1 MTFENLNFEVDATG
15 IVAKLRAAS
24 GLTQREFAE
33 RIGMNQSQ
41 LARIESGKQFPK
53 IETLAK
59 IASGAGYAL
68 QIHFLPNT
76 NEQIPPIS
84 IIFGDTP
91 MADSSDYSVYFAS
104 IQQGLLS
111 ERENFLWV
119 LHDIRSSLRS
129 RNIHPE
135 VIPNY
140 LGLAKACHD
149 QCLGKSWTLIDI
161 IEESSKNGI
170 AVDSPNV
177 FTSLFDILKDE
188 RRKYKSFFTDT
199 QGLASVLQEQQDIG
213 NVESK
218 TVRVISNHLE
228 VFEKETEDELLEYA
242 ESHPS
247 IRFAAIKLVIP
258 EHSIR
263 ELNDYD
269 DKQLKIYRKALDDAR
284 RKRKKVLD
292 KLEQFDRLL
301 AYRKS
306 EIRMSNHL
314 VASYAD
320 RLMRQQ
326 QSEFIGKSI
335 MEPKMNTATNLDEV
349 RQQAIAQLEALQK
362 YLNEKG
368 RIKEAEDIS
377 KEVTKLRD
385 NTYQIAFVATFS
397 AGKSTLINAML
408 GNDILPSMAKPTTG
422 RLTFINDRE
431 GDVDAQVEISKKG
444 NQRVIILS
452 YRDPQDLQKYLNKY
466 LRNGW
471 IGKAEVYSE
480 EKSLQFDSPVNFV
493 KSVFDPVSETNDI
506 HSNQARLTLN
516 KGYSSFSLT
525 DLSQVELGSFINND
539 AVKELK
545 IYAPVKHLTKQVR
558 LEGIQFVDTPGT
570 NSARHADHK
579 RITFDFID
587 KANAVVYVINFTT
600 AFTESDAL
608 LLEEIRRQRQYN
620 SRFCDKLFF
629 AVNKIDQ
636 DNGNSQT
643 LQDSIS
649 SIHNTLNNDYGFDL
663 PRERVIGVAALP
675 ALLYRMEKENLLND
689 DKQNEVFD
697 GYVGRFL
704 SLRNRMRNG
713 ISTDSISEAMDK
725 VLQWSNIEALE
736 TELVKYLSHNNKTQ
750 ELVLDA
756 IRKGLTFLQAYE
768 QDVQQKLAIFK
779 TDLENLKK
787 LTEKFAASLQE
798 AGDKKKLIA
807 ESLLSDQEA
816 LIDKIN
822 SRYKRF
828 KEQVKTII
836 SDMFDGKYDGS
847 SFKNTIAQTIARN
860 FSGASTRALTSE
872 QWELLKKAVDSV
884 RFFVDTSSQS
894 KVASTL
900 ENYSVVINDV
910 VRSMYNVFESEL
922 KSFCNKEQTRIYKH
936 SYSQAEAILRKLNQ
950 DLNEDLGIPKIENP
964 INIDQ
969 VTFSD
974 LTSIRDIVN
983 SNVYET
989 REESHYV
996 DRGTISKP
1004 DLIISVVFSINPQLV
1019 KSQTVK
1025 TVDLIVINGTAK
1037 ASEIVKSGIASLSE
1051 KIYSEID
1058 RRIDIIEQN
1067 LANSIQ
1073 ERKSLGDNVLPE
1085 IERLETD
1092 LDSTR
1097 QAITSLNEIYK
1108 FTENLQT
1115 NSIN

>member
-68 QIHFLPNT
+68 QIHFLPNA
-76 NEQIPPIS
+76 NEQISAIS
-84 IIFGDTP
+84 IIFEDTP
-91 MADSSDYSVYFAS
+91 MSDSFEYSVYFAD
-104 IQQGLLS
+104 IKQGLLS
-111 ERENFLWV
+111 EREKFLLV
-119 LHDIRSSLRS
+119 LHETKDSLRS
-129 RNIHPE
+129 RNIDPE

-170 AVDSPNV
+170 AVDSPTV
-177 FTSLFDILKDE
+177 FTSLFEILKDQ
-188 RRKYKSFFTDT
+188 RRKYRSFFTDT

-213 NVESK
+213 NAESK

-228 VFEKETEDELLEYA
+228 IVEKETEDELLEYA

-284 RKRKKVLD
+284 RERKKILD
-292 KLEQFDRLL
+292 KLDQFDRLL
-301 AYRKS
+301 AYRKN

-314 VASYAD
+314 VSNYAD

-326 QSEFIGKSI
+326 QSEFIGKAI

-349 RQQAIAQLEALQK
+349 RQQTIAQLEALQK

-368 RIKEAEDIS
+368 RTKEAEDIS

-431 GDVDAQVEISKKG
+431 GDVSAQVEISKKDD
-444 NQRVIILS
+444 QRVIVLS
-452 YRDPQDLQKYLNKY
+452 YRDPQDLQTYLNKY

-480 EKSLQFDSPVNFV
+480 DRSLQFDSPVDFV
-493 KSVFDPVSETNDI
+493 KTAFYPVSETNDI
-506 HSNQARLTLN
+506 HANQARLTLN

-570 NSARHADHK
+570 NSARHAEHK

-620 SRFCDKLFF
+620 PHFCDKLFF

-636 DNGNSQT
+636 DDGNGGRLEET
-643 LQDSIS
+643 ITSIR
-649 SIHNTLNNDYGFDL
+649 HTLNNDYGFNL
-663 PRERVIGVAALP
+663 AENRIIGVAALP
-675 ALLYRMEKENLLND
+675 ALLYRMHNEGRL
-689 DKQNEVFD
+689 KQHQKSFFNSYAV
-697 GYVGRFL
+697 RFL
-704 SLRNRMRNG
+704 EDDLM
-713 ISTDSISEAMDK
+713 DSSPEQFAAAK
-725 VLQWSNIEALE
+725 QSVLKMSNIESLE
-736 TELVKYLSHNNKTQ
+736 KVLANYLVNNNKTQ
-750 ELVLDA
+750 ELIKDA
-756 IRKGLTFLQAYE
+756 LTRTLSFAHTYE
-768 QDVQQKLAIFK
+768 QDTQQKISVYRLK
-779 TDLENLKK
+779 LDDLQQ
-787 LTEKFAASLQE
+787 LTEKFSQSLEGVAAE
-798 AGDKKKLIA
+798 KKLIA
-807 ESLLSDQEA
+807 ESLDSATQSLVSEIKKQYTQFIKDLKL
-816 LIDKIN
+816 LISSMFAGEFRESKLQGLTKKQLQSLQSSINAVRNLGSVSNQDKGRLEKAIEE
-822 SRYKRF
+822 YAVAF
-828 KEQVKTII
+828 
-836 SDMFDGKYDGS
+836 
-847 SFKNTIAQTIARN
+847 NTA
-860 FSGASTRALTSE
+860 F
-872 QWELLKKAVDSV
+872 
-884 RFFVDTSSQS
+884 QS
-894 KVASTL
+894 A
-900 ENYSVVINDV
+900 YP
-910 VRSMYNVFESEL
+910 VFESNL
-922 KSFCNKEQTRIYKH
+922 KNFCQFRQSEIYSQTYQKAEALLIRINKE
-936 SYSQAEAILRKLNQ
+936 
-950 DLNEDLGIPKIENP
+950 LNEDMNISEISYSSFNIEMIARPEP
-964 INIDQ
+964 I
-969 VTFSD
+969 
-974 LTSIRDIVN
+974 SIRDLVN
-983 SNVYET
+983 DEIYTITEQEEGDKRKIIKRLVGVKPSVLEQLTSSN
-989 REESHYV
+989 
-996 DRGTISKP
+996 ISQSLNKC
-1004 DLIISVVFSINPQLV
+1004 NA
-1019 KSQTVK
+1019 K
-1025 TVDLIVINGTAK
+1025 TL
-1037 ASEIVKSGIASLSE
+1037 EIVSNQSKDLAV
-1051 KIYSEID
+1051 KISTAID
-1058 RRIDIIEQN
+1058 ERINKIEQN
-1067 LANSIQ
+1067 LQQAIQ
-1073 ERKSLGDNVLPE
+1073 DRKNLGENVL
-1085 IERLETD
+1085 LELEKLDAD
-1092 LDSTR
+1092 LDLTR
-1097 QAITSLNEIYK
+1097 QMIASLIELYK

>member
-68 QIHFLPNT
+68 QIHFLTNT
-76 NEQIPPIS
+76 NEQISPIS

-91 MADSSDYSVYFAS
+91 MADSSEYSVYFAS

-188 RRKYKSFFTDT
+188 RRKYRSFFTDT

-228 VFEKETEDELLEYA
+228 VFEKETEDELLEYV

-263 ELNDYD
+263 ELSDYD
-269 DKQLKIYRKALDDAR
+269 DKQLKIYRKALDNER

-292 KLEQFDRLL
+292 KLDQFDRLL
-301 AYRKS
+301 DYRKS

-314 VASYAD
+314 VASYVD

-335 MEPKMNTATNLDEV
+335 VEPKMNTATNLDEV

-368 RIKEAEDIS
+368 RTKEAEDIS
-377 KEVTKLRD
+377 KEVAKLRD

-431 GDVDAQVEISKKG
+431 GDVNAQVEVSKKD
-444 NQRVIILS
+444 NQRMIVLS

-480 EKSLQFDSPVNFV
+480 DRSLQFDSPVDFV
-493 KSVFDPVSETNDI
+493 ESAFYPVSETNDI
-506 HSNQARLTLN
+506 HANQARLTLN

-545 IYAPVKHLTKQVR
+545 VNAPVKHLTKQVR

-620 SRFCDKLFF
+620 PRFCDKLFF

-636 DNGNSQT
+636 ENGNGQT

-649 SIHNTLNNDYGFDL
+649 SIHSTLNNDYSFDL

-675 ALLYRMEKENLLND
+675 ALLYRMSQDNLLTKKELRQTFN
-689 DKQNEVFD
+689 

-704 SLRNRMRNG
+704 EDDFLN
-713 ISTDSISEAMDK
+713 ISREDANAAKEQ
-725 VLQWSNIEALE
+725 VLNWSNIEALE

-756 IRKGLTFLQAYE
+756 IRKGLTFLQSYE

-787 LTEKFAASLQE
+787 LTEKFTASLQE
-798 AGDKKKLIA
+798 AGDRKKLVA
-807 ESLLSDQEA
+807 EFLLNDQEA

-828 KEQVKTII
+828 KEEIKTII

-847 SFKNTIAQTIARN
+847 GFKSTISQTIARN

-872 QWELLKKAVDSV
+872 QWELLKKVVDSV
-884 RFFVDTSSQS
+884 RFFTDTSSQS
-894 KVASTL
+894 KVTSTL
-900 ENYSVVINDV
+900 DNYGVVINDV
-910 VRSMYNVFESEL
+910 VRSMYSVFESEL
-922 KSFCNKEQTRIYKH
+922 KSFCNKEQARIYKR

-969 VTFSD
+969 ITFSD

-1067 LANSIQ
+1067 LASSIQ

-1085 IERLETD
+1085 IEKLETD

-1115 NSIN
+1115 NSIS

>member
-68 QIHFLPNT
+68 QIHFLTNT
-76 NEQIPPIS
+76 NEQISPIS

-91 MADSSDYSVYFAS
+91 MADSSEYSVYFAS

-188 RRKYKSFFTDT
+188 RRKYRSFFTDT

-228 VFEKETEDELLEYA
+228 VFEKETEEELLEYV

-301 AYRKS
+301 SYRKS

-368 RIKEAEDIS
+368 RTKEAEDIS

-431 GDVDAQVEISKKG
+431 GDVAAQVEVSKKG
-444 NQRVIILS
+444 DQRVIVLS
-452 YRDPQDLQKYLNKY
+452 YKDPQHLQKYLNRY

-471 IGKAEVYSE
+471 IGKAEVFSQ
-480 EKSLQFDSPVNFV
+480 EKSLQFDSPVDFV
-493 KSVFDPVSETNDI
+493 KSAFYPVSEADDI
-506 HSNQARLTLN
+506 HANQARLTLN
-516 KGYSSFSLT
+516 SGVYSFALT

-539 AVKELK
+539 AVKKLN
-545 IYAPVKHLTKQVR
+545 IHAPVKYLTKQVR
-558 LEGIQFVDTPGT
+558 LDGIQFVDTPGT
-570 NSARHADHK
+570 NSPRHASHK
-579 RITFDFID
+579 RITFDFIS

-600 AFTESDAL
+600 AFTDDDAVL
-608 LLEEIRRQRQYN
+608 LDEIRQQRQSN
-620 SRFCDKLFF
+620 LHFCDKLFF

-636 DNGNSQT
+636 DNSNGQG

-649 SIHNTLNNDYGFDL
+649 SIHSTLNNDYGFNL

-675 ALLYRMEKENLLND
+675 ALLYRMEKADLLND
-689 DKQNEVFD
+689 EKYNEIFN
-697 GYVGRFL
+697 GHVGRFL
-704 SLRNRMRNG
+704 NLRNRMNNG

-725 VLQWSNIEALE
+725 VLQWSNIDELE
-736 TELVKYLSHNNKTQ
+736 TELVKYLSNNNKTQ
-750 ELVLDA
+750 QIILDA
-756 IRKGLTFLQAYE
+756 LRQCLPFIHNHEESAQRQ
-768 QDVQQKLAIFK
+768 LAIFRTPLQEIK
-779 TDLENLKK
+779 E
-787 LTEKFAASLQE
+787 LTEK
-798 AGDKKKLIA
+798 
-807 ESLLSDQEA
+807 LSDLLWEA
-816 LIDKIN
+816 KDRKKSINDELFSDQDRLISEID
-822 SRYKRF
+822 SRYIQFEKEF
-828 KEQVKTII
+828 KTLISQIFDHQNVKAEIRGLNKTQIKNLQSAINGVIELGKTTDKDKLSKTLGNYADIANETI
-836 SDMFDGKYDGS
+836 SAM
-847 SFKNTIAQTIARN
+847 
-860 FSGASTRALTSE
+860 
-872 QWELLKKAVDSV
+872 
-884 RFFVDTSSQS
+884 
-894 KVASTL
+894 
-900 ENYSVVINDV
+900 YSA
-910 VRSMYNVFESEL
+910 FESEL
-922 KSFCNKEQTRIYKH
+922 KSFFDQKQANILAKVNTHGNMIISRLEQNLNKSLGIN
-936 SYSQAEAILRKLNQ
+936 NQ
-950 DLNEDLGIPKIENP
+950 ESSLVTIESIPKIKLP
-964 INIDQ
+964 
-969 VTFSD
+969 
-974 LTSIRDIVN
+974 SIRDVVDTEIYDVVREPTGKKSRPSN
-983 SNVYET
+983 SDET
-989 REESHYV
+989 VFTQFFSVKPELIRSKTEK
-996 DRGTISKP
+996 TIN
-1004 DLIISVVFSINPQLV
+1004 ISLS
-1019 KSQTVK
+1019 
-1025 TVDLIVINGTAK
+1025 NGKAK
-1037 ASEIVKSGIASLSE
+1037 AKEIVKNRIAFISMQKRNQIEEAINSTE
-1051 KIYSEID
+1051 KHLNEK
-1058 RRIDIIEQN
+1058 
-1067 LANSIQ
+1067 IQ
-1073 ERKSLGDNVLPE
+1073 ERKELGENILFE
-1085 IERLETD
+1085 IEQIESD
-1092 LDSTR
+1092 LDLTR
-1097 QAITSLNEIYK
+1097 QMITSL
-1108 FTENLQT
+1108 TELLRFAENFQS
-1115 NSIN
+1115 N

>member
-68 QIHFLPNT
+68 QIHFLTST
-76 NEQIPPIS
+76 NEQISPIS

-91 MADSSDYSVYFAS
+91 MADSSEYSVYFAS

-119 LHDIRSSLRS
+119 LDDIRSSLRS

-170 AVDSPNV
+170 VVDSPNV

-188 RRKYKSFFTDT
+188 RRKYRSFFTDT

-213 NVESK
+213 NAESK

-228 VFEKETEDELLEYA
+228 VFEKETEDELLEYV
-242 ESHPS
+242 ENHPS

-349 RQQAIAQLEALQK
+349 RQQAIVQLEALQK

-368 RIKEAEDIS
+368 RTKEAEDIS

-431 GDVDAQVEISKKG
+431 GDVNAQVEVSKKG
-444 NQRVIILS
+444 NQRMIVLS

-480 EKSLQFDSPVNFV
+480 DRSLQFDSPVDFV
-493 KSVFDPVSETNDI
+493 ESAFYPVSETNDI

-525 DLSQVELGSFINND
+525 DLSQIELGSFINND
-539 AVKELK
+539 AVKKLN
-545 IYAPVKHLTKQVR
+545 IHAPVKHLTKQVR

-570 NSARHADHK
+570 NSARHTDHK

-636 DNGNSQT
+636 DNGNGQT

-649 SIHNTLNNDYGFDL
+649 SIHSTLNNDYGFDL

-675 ALLYRMEKENLLND
+675 ALLYRMSQNDLLTKKELRQTFN
-689 DKQNEVFD
+689 

-704 SLRNRMRNG
+704 DDDFLN
-713 ISTDSISEAMDK
+713 ISREDANAAKEQ
-725 VLQWSNIEALE
+725 VLNWSNIESLE

-756 IRKGLTFLQAYE
+756 IRKGLTFLQTYE
-768 QDVQQKLAIFK
+768 QDVQQKLAIFR
-779 TDLENLKK
+779 TDLEKLKK
-787 LTEKFAASLQE
+787 LTEKFTESLQE
-798 AGDKKKLIA
+798 AGDRKKLIS
-807 ESLLSDQEA
+807 ESLSSDQDA
-816 LIDKIN
+816 LTDKIN
-822 SRYKRF
+822 SRYTRF
-828 KEQVKTII
+828 KEEFKTII

-847 SFKNTIAQTIARN
+847 GFKNTISQAIARN
-860 FSGASTRALTSE
+860 FSGASTRALTSQ
-872 QWELLKKAVDSV
+872 QWELLKQAVDSV
-884 RFFVDTSSQS
+884 RFFTETSSES
-894 KVASTL
+894 RAKTTL
-900 ENYSVVINDV
+900 NNYTVTINDV
-910 VRSMYNVFESEL
+910 VRSMYSVFESEL
-922 KSFCNKEQTRIYKH
+922 KSFCNKEQSLIYKR
-936 SYSQAEAILRKLNQ
+936 SNGQAESILLRLNQ
-950 DLNEDLGIPKIENP
+950 DLNQDLGIPKIENP
-964 INIDQ
+964 IIFDQ
-969 VTFSD
+969 ITFAE
-974 LTSIRDIVN
+974 LTSIRDMVN
-983 SNVYET
+983 AQVYDQRSEEQRTYGASGSYDSNYITV
-989 REESHYV
+989 
-996 DRGTISKP
+996 I
-1004 DLIISVVFSINPQLV
+1004 SINPKLV
-1019 KSQTVK
+1019 KNQTVR
-1025 TVDLIVINGTAK
+1025 TVETIVINGKAK
-1037 ASEIVKSGIASLSE
+1037 ASEIVHSGIKSLAHQIE
-1051 KIYSEID
+1051 QEID
-1058 RRIDIIEQN
+1058 RRITIIKTN
-1067 LANSIQ
+1067 LDKSVQ

-1085 IERLETD
+1085 IEKLETN

-1115 NSIN
+1115 NSIS

>member
-1 MTFENLNFEVDATG
+1 
-15 IVAKLRAAS
+15 
-24 GLTQREFAE
+24 
-33 RIGMNQSQ
+33 
-41 LARIESGKQFPK
+41 
-53 IETLAK
+53 
-59 IASGAGYAL
+59 
-68 QIHFLPNT
+68 
-76 NEQIPPIS
+76 
-84 IIFGDTP
+84 
-91 MADSSDYSVYFAS
+91 
-104 IQQGLLS
+104 
-111 ERENFLWV
+111 
-119 LHDIRSSLRS
+119 
-129 RNIHPE
+129 
-135 VIPNY
+135 
-140 LGLAKACHD
+140 
-149 QCLGKSWTLIDI
+149 
-161 IEESSKNGI
+161 
-170 AVDSPNV
+170 
-177 FTSLFDILKDE
+177 
-188 RRKYKSFFTDT
+188 
-199 QGLASVLQEQQDIG
+199 
-213 NVESK
+213 
-218 TVRVISNHLE
+218 
-228 VFEKETEDELLEYA
+228 
-242 ESHPS
+242 
-247 IRFAAIKLVIP
+247 
-258 EHSIR
+258 
-263 ELNDYD
+263 
-269 DKQLKIYRKALDDAR
+269 
-284 RKRKKVLD
+284 
-292 KLEQFDRLL
+292 
-301 AYRKS
+301 
-306 EIRMSNHL
+306 MSNHL

-368 RIKEAEDIS
+368 RTKEAEDIS

-431 GDVDAQVEISKKG
+431 GDVNAQVEVSKKG
-444 NQRVIILS
+444 NQRMIVLS
-452 YRDPQDLQKYLNKY
+452 YRDPQDLQKYLNRY

-471 IGKAEVYSE
+471 IGKVEVYSE
-480 EKSLQFDSPVNFV
+480 DRSLQFDSPVDFIE
-493 KSVFDPVSETNDI
+493 SAFYPVSETNDI
-506 HSNQARLTLN
+506 HANQARLTLN

-525 DLSQVELGSFINND
+525 DFSQVELGSFINND

-545 IYAPVKHLTKQVR
+545 VNAPVKYLTKQVR

-587 KANAVVYVINFTT
+587 KANAVVYVMNFTT
-600 AFTESDAL
+600 MLTESDAL

-620 SRFCDKLFF
+620 PHFCDKLFL
-629 AVNKIDQ
+629 AINKIDQ
-636 DNGNSQT
+636 DNGNSHT
-643 LQDSIS
+643 LQDAIS
-649 SIHNTLNNDYGFDL
+649 SIHNTLKNDYGFDL
-663 PRERVIGVAALP
+663 PPNRVIGVAALP
-675 ALLYRMEKENLLND
+675 ALLYRLDQENLLVKREQ
-689 DKQNEVFD
+689 KQDFQSC
-697 GYVGRFL
+697 VGRFL
-704 SLRNRMRNG
+704 ENG
-713 ISTDSISEAMDK
+713 FINISQEEVTAAKDK
-725 VLQWSNIEALE
+725 VFKWSNIESLE

-756 IRKGLTFLQAYE
+756 IRKGLTFLQSYE

-787 LTEKFAASLQE
+787 LTENLTASLQE
-798 AGDKKKLIA
+798 AGDRKKLVA
-807 ESLLSDQEA
+807 ESLLNDQEA
-816 LIDKIN
+816 LTDKIN

-828 KEQVKTII
+828 KEEIKTII

-847 SFKNTIAQTIARN
+847 GFKSTISQTIARN

-872 QWELLKKAVDSV
+872 QWELLKKVVDSV
-884 RFFVDTSSQS
+884 RFFTDTSSQS

-900 ENYSVVINDV
+900 DNYAVVINDV
-910 VRSMYNVFESEL
+910 VRSMYSVFESEL
-922 KSFCNKEQTRIYKH
+922 KSFCNKEQARIYKR

-969 VTFSD
+969 ITFSD

-1067 LANSIQ
+1067 LASSIQ

-1085 IERLETD
+1085 IEKLEAD

-1115 NSIN
+1115 NSIS

>member
-68 QIHFLPNT
+68 KIHFLPNT
-76 NEQIPPIS
+76 NEQISPIS

-91 MADSSDYSVYFAS
+91 MADSSEYSVYFAS

-119 LHDIRSSLRS
+119 MHDIRSSLRS

-149 QCLGKSWTLIDI
+149 QCVGKSWTLIDI

-170 AVDSPNV
+170 VVDRPSV

-188 RRKYKSFFTDT
+188 RRKYRSFFTDT

-213 NVESK
+213 NAESK

-228 VFEKETEDELLEYA
+228 VFEKETEDELLEYI
-242 ESHPS
+242 ESHPT

-284 RKRKKVLD
+284 RKRKKILD
-292 KLEQFDRLL
+292 KLDQFDRLL

-320 RLMRQQ
+320 RLIRQQ

-368 RIKEAEDIS
+368 RTKESEDIS
-377 KEVTKLRD
+377 QEVTKLRD

-431 GDVDAQVEISKKG
+431 GDVSAQVEVSKKG
-444 NQRVIILS
+444 DQRVIILS
-452 YRDPQDLQKYLNKY
+452 YRDSQDLQKYLNKY

-480 EKSLQFDSPVNFV
+480 EKSLQFDSQVDLVESAFCR
-493 KSVFDPVSETNDI
+493 VSEADDI
-506 HSNQARLTLN
+506 HGNQARLTLN

-539 AVKELK
+539 AVKKLN
-545 IYAPVKHLTKQVR
+545 IHAPVKHLTKQVR
-558 LEGIQFVDTPGT
+558 LDGIQFVDTPGT
-570 NSARHADHK
+570 NSARHAEHK
-579 RITFDFID
+579 RITFDFVD
-587 KANAVVYVINFTT
+587 KANAVVYVINYTT
-600 AFTESDAL
+600 FSTESDAL

-620 SRFCDKLFF
+620 PRFCDKLFF

-636 DNGNSQT
+636 DDSNGGRLEET
-643 LQDSIS
+643 IISIR
-649 SIHNTLNNDYGFDL
+649 HTLNNDYGFNL
-663 PRERVIGVAALP
+663 PEDRVIGVAALP
-675 ALLYRMEKENLLND
+675 ALLYRMHHEGRL
-689 DKQNEVFD
+689 KQHQKSFFNSYAV
-697 GYVGRFL
+697 RFL
-704 SLRNRMRNG
+704 EDDLM
-713 ISTDSISEAMDK
+713 DSSPEQFTAAK
-725 VLQWSNIEALE
+725 ESVLKMSNIEALE
-736 TELVKYLSHNNKTQ
+736 KSLANYLVNNNKTQ
-750 ELVLDA
+750 ELLRDS
-756 IRKGLTFLQAYE
+756 LTRALSFAQAHE
-768 QDVQQKLAIFK
+768 QDTQQKISIYRMRLDELKDIADKFSQS
-779 TDLENLKK
+779 LEGVA
-787 LTEKFAASLQE
+787 TE
-798 AGDKKKLIA
+798 KKLIA
-807 ESLLSDQEA
+807 DYLKSDTQSLLSEVSNEYDQFVHDLKSLVSSMFAGKSKKSKFQGLTKDQIQKLQSCIDSVKNSGSVSSEDKGK
-816 LIDKIN
+816 IDKVIEAYIETFN
-822 SRYKRF
+822 AAF
-828 KEQVKTII
+828 
-836 SDMFDGKYDGS
+836 
-847 SFKNTIAQTIARN
+847 
-860 FSGASTRALTSE
+860 
-872 QWELLKKAVDSV
+872 
-884 RFFVDTSSQS
+884 QS
-894 KVASTL
+894 A
-900 ENYSVVINDV
+900 YP
-910 VRSMYNVFESEL
+910 VFESNL
-922 KSFCNKEQTRIYKH
+922 KNFCQSRQSEIYSQTYQKAEALLTRINKE
-936 SYSQAEAILRKLNQ
+936 
-950 DLNEDLGIPKIENP
+950 LNED
-964 INIDQ
+964 INVSAINYSSVNVGMISRPD
-969 VTFSD
+969 SI
-974 LTSIRDIVN
+974 SIRDLVSDEIYKFGEQETNDKRNPIRWFVELDP
-983 SNVYET
+983 NVLERLTNNNIRET
-989 REESHYV
+989 LTKCNE
-996 DRGTISKP
+996 
-1004 DLIISVVFSINPQLV
+1004 
-1019 KSQTVK
+1019 K
-1025 TVDLIVINGTAK
+1025 T
-1037 ASEIVKSGIASLSE
+1037 SEIVSNQSKDLAMKISTAIDEGIN
-1051 KIYSEID
+1051 
-1058 RRIDIIEQN
+1058 RIEQN
-1067 LANSIQ
+1067 LQQAIQ
-1073 ERKSLGDNVLPE
+1073 DRKNLGENALLE
-1085 IERLETD
+1085 IEKLDAD
-1092 LDSTR
+1092 LDLTR
-1097 QAITSLNEIYK
+1097 QMIAALIELYK

-1115 NSIN
+1115 NSIK